1 MSFILEGSDDA
12 SRDAGTAVETQRE
25 PDLLHEK
32 VAKRLRETFLRNLL
46 QTNLRMVAR
55 EVVSAETRAIRATS
69 DLLSESEVVDPIVDG
84 GGRGAYRALA
94 RSDGGG
100 PVTRSWRKRAC
111 VDSGGRLAVRSAGE
125 EGGEGEEGV
134 GKDVRCH
141 GSSDVGM
148 R

>member
-1 MSFILEGSDDA
+1 MPVILEGSDDA
-12 SRDAGTAVETQRE
+12 SRNASTAVETGE

-32 VAKRLRETFLRNLL
+32 LAKSLRETFLRNLL
-46 QTNLRMVAR
+46 QTNLRTVAR

-84 GGRGAYRALA
+84 GGRGAYRALS

-100 PVTRSWRKRAC
+100 PVTGGRRKRAC
-111 VDSGGRLAVRSAGE
+111 VDGERRLAVRSTGE
-125 EGGEGEEGV
+125 EGGEGEEGI
-134 GKDVRCH
+134 GEDVRCH
-141 GSSDVGM
+141 GRCEVGM